1 MVATI
6 NFPLIFVIELH
17 GNRIFSWTH
26 DHLLKDYISQLT
38 SKGNRVTKIQGTG
51 KWVKVMCT
59 MWGRDVLV
67 VVEILSWTMKL
78 INKIDIPES
87 YKIAIPAPG
96 NLPDYPLSLFLSE
109 I

>member
-1 MVATI
+1 
-6 NFPLIFVIELH
+6 
-17 GNRIFSWTH
+17 
-26 DHLLKDYISQLT
+26 
-38 SKGNRVTKIQGTG
+38 
-51 KWVKVMCT
+51 

>member
-51 KWVKVMCT
+51 K
-59 MWGRDVLV
+59 
-67 VVEILSWTMKL
+67 
-78 INKIDIPES
+78 
-87 YKIAIPAPG
+87 
-96 NLPDYPLSLFLSE
+96 
-109 I
+109 